1 MKTDPEATLH
11 SSNKQDKE
19 KRFWLYVQCETLQ
32 ARTMPGE
39 QCNTRGRRRRSH
51 KNSRQDHCR
60 ITYQYTFNSW
70 SFNNM
75 LSFNSL
81 HFFAINS
88 HWCVQKLRDK
98 SKGWIRN
105 VIKQELFLN
114 LSSFSKRRNESKPC
128 NILAHTNR
136 FFSTFISISGAM
148 PQQIHVHSKSE
159 TNSFSYFVFILHN

>member
-81 HFFAINS
+81 HFFAINN
-88 HWCVQKLRDK
+88 HWCVLKLCDK
-98 SKGWIRN
+98 SKDWIRN
-105 VIKQELFLN
+105 VIRLELLSN
-114 LSSFSKRRNESKPC
+114 LSSFFFKRRNKSKPC
-128 NILAHTNR
+128 SIHVHTNC
-136 FFSTFISISGAM
+136 FSSTFISSSGPM
-148 PQQIHVHSKSE
+148 PQQICVHSKIR
-159 TNSFSYFVFILHN
+159 NKYF